1 MIRRPRPRERR
12 RRGQAEKMVEEEGR
26 VQRGP
31 IHRVERDTG
40 GPDSNPCAIFFRASY
55 GDRSCVNRGSIICK
69 RIGRYQEN
77 ALVEAI
83 ERINSN

>member
-12 RRGQAEKMVEEEGR
+12 RRGQAEKIAEEEGR

-69 RIGRYQEN
+69 IGRYQEN
-77 ALVEAI
+77 ALVGAI